1 MLCVVFVGLWS
12 LSLGNLFALGLQ
24 FHGREVADNTVTLT
38 VYFIKD
44 TLYSTTKNKM
54 IEGKLISKID
64 SNLNSYLLCSTFIET
79 DSRSN
84 QSTIAANSLYQFIN
98 SEQELGVLIGS
109 NEGRSLVLVF
119 TNLEKSDFYQNIA
132 AVYLFSMHI
141 PIEICCQNIAEVMK
155 IHGSNVSSL
164 ILIELNQRYFISCL
178 EAGSNIHV
186 LHLKEDQYLIR

>member
-1 MLCVVFVGLWS
+1 MFGLFGLWCPS
-12 LSLGNLFALGLQ
+12 LCSRSTVSWSRSSTHHCHLLFISSK
-24 FHGREVADNTVTLT
+24 TLC
-38 VYFIKD
+38 IRGP
-44 TLYSTTKNKM
+44 KNKM

-64 SNLNSYLLCSTFIET
+64 SSLNSYMLCSTFIET

-98 SEQELGVLIGS
+98 TEQELGVLIGS

-141 PIEICCQNIAEVMK
+141 PIETCCQNIAEVMK

-186 LHLKEDQYLIR
+186 LHLKEDQYVIR